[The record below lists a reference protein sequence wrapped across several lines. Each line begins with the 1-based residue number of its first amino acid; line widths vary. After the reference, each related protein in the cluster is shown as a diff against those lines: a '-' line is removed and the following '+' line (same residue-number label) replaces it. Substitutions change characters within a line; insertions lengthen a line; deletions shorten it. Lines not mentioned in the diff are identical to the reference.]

1 MFVDL
6 LPPRKKEILFKS
18 NSAHL
23 MASLLL
29 YVQPNSPIVI
39 AKGIGWKIKPVGQL
53 LLMQSNSIAAAAASC
68 SPFVYLQ
75 SN

>member
-1 MFVDL
+1 LSTSSSLQKRDSIQIQQRPF
-6 LPPRKKEILFKS
+6 
-18 NSAHL
+18 NSI
-23 MASLLL
+23 S
-29 YVQPNSPIVI
+29 PFTFNPSPIV

-53 LLMQSNSIAAAAASC
+53 LLTQSNSIPAAAASC